1 MDYATVIIWIIAL
14 ALGAVA
20 FFRKDQSCHK
30 GLQLAWKQARAIT
43 PKIVM
48 ALLVSGFF
56 SQIIPTELVAQWLG
70 KDAGLRGV
78 MIGSLIGGLIPGG
91 PIICFPVIFVL
102 LKAGA
107 AVPALISFLTA
118 WSVFAFHRV
127 LAYEL
132 PLMGIQFVRI
142 RLLACL
148 ILPPLA
154 GVMAAAIMDVFHIEL
169 KI

>member
-1 MDYATVIIWIIAL
+1 MDFATLLIWSIAL
-14 ALGAVA
+14 TLGAIA
-20 FFRKDQSCHK
+20 FFRKDQSYHK
-30 GLQLAWKQARAIT
+30 GLRLAWKQTCAIT
-43 PKIVM
+43 PKMIL
-48 ALLVSGFF
+48 AFLISGFF

-70 KDAGLRGV
+70 KDAGLKGV
-78 MIGSLIGGLIPGG
+78 LIGSLLGGLTPGG
-91 PIICFPVIFVL
+91 PIICFPVVYVL
-102 LKAGA
+102 FKTGA

-132 PLMGIQFVRI
+132 PMMGMQFVRI

-154 GVMAAAIMDVFHIEL
+154 GLLASAITGVFHSEI
-169 KI
+169 

>member
-1 MDYATVIIWIIAL
+1 VDSVSVIIWSMTF
-14 ALGAVA
+14 ALGAIA
-20 FFRKDQSCHK
+20 FFRRDRSYQN
-30 GLQLAWKQARAIT
+30 GLRLAWKQTRAIT
-43 PKIVM
+43 PKMVL

-70 KDAGLRGV
+70 KDAGFKGV
-78 MIGSLIGGLIPGG
+78 MIGSLLGGLTPGG
-91 PIICFPVIFVL
+91 PIICFPVIYILF
-102 LKAGA
+102 KTGA

-132 PLMGIQFVRI
+132 PLMGIRFVRI

-154 GVMAAAIMDVFHIEL
+154 GLMATAITGVFHIEL
-169 KI
+169 

>member
-1 MDYATVIIWIIAL
+1 MDYVTVIIWIITF
-14 ALGAVA
+14 ALGAIA
-20 FFRKDQSCHK
+20 FFRKDRSYHN
-30 GLQLAWKQARAIT
+30 GLRLAWKQTRAIT
-43 PKIVM
+43 PKMVM

-56 SQIIPTELVAQWLG
+56 AQIIPTELVAQWLG
-70 KDAGLRGV
+70 KDAGLKGV
-78 MIGSLIGGLIPGG
+78 LIGSLLGGLTPGG
-91 PIICFPVIFVL
+91 PIICFPVIYILF
-102 LKAGA
+102 KTGA

-132 PLMGIQFVRI
+132 PLMGMRFVRI

-154 GVMAAAIMDVFHIEL
+154 GLMAAAITGVFHIEL
-169 KI
+169 

>member
-1 MDYATVIIWIIAL
+1 MDYVTLIIWIIAVT
-14 ALGAVA
+14 LGAIA
-20 FFRKDQSCHK
+20 FFRKDRSCQR
-30 GLQLAWKQARAIT
+30 GLQLAWKQTQVIT
-43 PKIVM
+43 PKIVL
-48 ALLVSGFF
+48 AFLISGFF

-78 MIGSLIGGLIPGG
+78 MIGSLIGGLTPGG
-91 PIICFPVIFVL
+91 PIICFPVVYIL
-102 LKAGA
+102 LKTGA

-132 PLMGIQFVRI
+132 PLMGMKFVRI
-142 RLLACL
+142 RLLASL

-154 GVMAAAIMDVFHIEL
+154 GMMAAAIIAVFHLEL
-169 KI
+169 

>member
-1 MDYATVIIWIIAL
+1 MDYVTVIIWSITFLMGMIAY
-14 ALGAVA
+14 
-20 FFRKDQSCHK
+20 FRHDQSCRN
-30 GLQLAWKQARAIT
+30 GLSLAWKQTRATT
-43 PKIVM
+43 PKMIL
-48 ALLVSGFF
+48 AFLVSGFF

-70 KDAGLRGV
+70 KDAGLTGIA
-78 MIGSLIGGLIPGG
+78 IGSLLGGLTPGG
-91 PIICFPVIFVL
+91 PIICFPVVYILF
-102 LKAGA
+102 KTGA

-132 PLMGIQFVRI
+132 PLMGIRFVRI

-154 GVMAAAIMDVFHIEL
+154 GLMAAAITGAFHIE
-169 KI
+169 I

>member
-1 MDYATVIIWIIAL
+1 VDSVSVIIWSMTF
-14 ALGAVA
+14 ALGAIA
-20 FFRKDQSCHK
+20 FFRRDRSYQN
-30 GLQLAWKQARAIT
+30 GLRLAWKQTRAIT
-43 PKIVM
+43 PKMVL

-70 KDAGLRGV
+70 KDAGFMGV
-78 MIGSLIGGLIPGG
+78 MIGSLLGGLTPGG
-91 PIICFPVIFVL
+91 PIICFPVIYILF
-102 LKAGA
+102 KTGA

-132 PLMGIQFVRI
+132 PLMGIRFVRI

-154 GVMAAAIMDVFHIEL
+154 GLMATAITGVFHIEL
-169 KI
+169 

>member
-1 MDYATVIIWIIAL
+1 MDYVTVIIWGLSL

-20 FFRKDQSCHK
+20 FFRKDRSYHN
-30 GLQLAWKQARAIT
+30 GLHLAWKQARAIA
-43 PKIVM
+43 PKMVL
-48 ALLVSGFF
+48 AFLVSGFF

-70 KDAGLRGV
+70 RDAGLKGV
-78 MIGSLIGGLIPGG
+78 LIGSLIGGLTPGG
-91 PIICFPVIFVL
+91 PIICFPVVYILF
-102 LKAGA
+102 KTGA

-132 PLMGIQFVRI
+132 PLMGMRFVRI

-154 GVMAAAIMDVFHIEL
+154 GLMATAITSVFHIEL
-169 KI
+169 